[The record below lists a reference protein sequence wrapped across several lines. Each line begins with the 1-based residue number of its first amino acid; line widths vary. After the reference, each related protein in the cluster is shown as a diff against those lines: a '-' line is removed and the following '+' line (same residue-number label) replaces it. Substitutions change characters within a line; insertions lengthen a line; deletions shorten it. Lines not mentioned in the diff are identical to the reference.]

1 MNIECGDRGGV
12 MQFTTYAVI
21 SPVLS
26 HKKQHI
32 ISFTYTLKENK
43 DCTNTL

>member
-32 ISFTYTLKENK
+32 ISVTYTPTENK